1 MVCSSSQFAV
11 HFLEN
16 LAEHGAGARPVL
28 RMSRSRGGVQVR
40 FARLNS
46 RLVELRF
53 LNYGLRGSG
62 LGDRATGTFQ
72 VSLRFPQSVR
82 VLCFFGGVS
91 PGRGVS
97 QLREVTRQSAAE
109 YLVCFLRRSD
119 LPLEGLVRSY
129 GVELLR

>member
-1 MVCSSSQFAV
+1 SSSSQLTV

-16 LAEHGAGARPVL
+16 LAGDGAGARPGL

-40 FARLNS
+40 SADLNP

-53 LNYGLRGSG
+53 LDCGLRGSG
-62 LGDRATGTFQ
+62 LGDRAAGTFQ
-72 VSLRFPQSVR
+72 VSLRVPQSLR

-97 QLREVTRQSAAE
+97 QLHGVTRQSAAE
-109 YLVCFLRRSD
+109 DLV
-119 LPLEGLVRSY
+119 
-129 GVELLR
+129 